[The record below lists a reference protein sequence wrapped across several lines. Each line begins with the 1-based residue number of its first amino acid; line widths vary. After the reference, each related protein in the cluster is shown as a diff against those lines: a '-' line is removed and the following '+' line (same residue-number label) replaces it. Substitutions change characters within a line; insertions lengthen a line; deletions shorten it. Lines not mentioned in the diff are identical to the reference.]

1 MSAVLF
7 RRLAQQCRELLV
19 RAQTEPAKEQLSL
32 WVAEFDA
39 QAEEADLK
47 EIRNRQ
53 GCDRR

>member
-39 QAEEADLK
+39 QAEEADLE